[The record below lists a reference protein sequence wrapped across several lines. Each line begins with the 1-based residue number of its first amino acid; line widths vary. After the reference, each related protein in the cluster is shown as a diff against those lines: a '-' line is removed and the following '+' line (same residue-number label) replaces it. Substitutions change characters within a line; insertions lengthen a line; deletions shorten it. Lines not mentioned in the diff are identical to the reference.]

1 MVSEV
6 FQTDNPIEREE
17 PQQSSTPIETEV
29 AEDPERMKM
38 MKRID
43 DFLAAKQN
51 QTS

>member
-1 MVSEV
+1 MSV
-6 FQTDNPIEREE
+6 FKLTSTIEREE

-43 DFLAAKQN
+43 D
-51 QTS
+51 